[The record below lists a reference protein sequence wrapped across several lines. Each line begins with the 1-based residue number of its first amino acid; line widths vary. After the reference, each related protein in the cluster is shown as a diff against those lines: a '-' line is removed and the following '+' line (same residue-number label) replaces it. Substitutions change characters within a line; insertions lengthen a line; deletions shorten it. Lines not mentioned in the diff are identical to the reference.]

1 MIRIKRAYDRPTTDD
16 GLRILVYRIWPRG
29 LSKENAHLTKW
40 LKEIAPSTALRQWF
54 NHDPEKWQEFQ
65 YKYTLELQNNS
76 ALTELEQL
84 AQQQDVT
91 LIYAAKDIEHNNAVV
106 LQQLLNKK
114 IDKSI

>member
-1 MIRIKRAYDRPTTDD
+1 MKLNRSY
-16 GLRILVYRIWPRG
+16 YRIYAGAKNMFAELCVKQGFIGGDWG
-29 LSKENAHLTKW
+29 IAQDLT
-40 LKEIAPSTALRQWF
+40 
-54 NHDPEKWQEFQ
+54 HDLPEKWQEFQ